1 MNNQLFLQHIYPLRD
16 KMYRFAL
23 RITGNVQE
31 AEDVVQEV
39 MERLWKQQP
48 EQSHTVQ
55 NWEAWCMTM
64 TRNRSLDKNR
74 RKPSSPIEGVP
85 EPAHTDSPAAYAEK
99 GDMVA
104 HIRRLIQLLPE
115 KQRLVIH
122 LRDLEDMTY
131 DDIARTLDI
140 SLEQVKINL
149 YRARRALRQHLLTL
163 VEL

>member
-74 RKPSSPIEGVP
+74 RKPASPIEGIP
-85 EPAHTDSPAAYAEK
+85 EPAHTDSPAVYAEK
-99 GDMVA
+99 SDMVA

-122 LRDLEDMTY
+122 LRDLEDMTC
-131 DDIARTLDI
+131 DDIAQTLDI

-149 YRARRALRQHLLTL
+149 YRARRTLHQHLLTL
-163 VEL
+163 VE